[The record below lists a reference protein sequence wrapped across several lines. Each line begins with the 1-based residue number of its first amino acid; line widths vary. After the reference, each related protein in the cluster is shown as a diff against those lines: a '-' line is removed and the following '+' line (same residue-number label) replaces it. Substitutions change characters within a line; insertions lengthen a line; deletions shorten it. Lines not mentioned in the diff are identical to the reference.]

1 MSHNPFEAPAPAE
14 KKVEETF
21 VYEHDGSGRTYV
33 RQVSVVSA
41 LMIAQGI
48 LMFLFAV
55 GCIGYSIVVANL
67 GKIMPLEEQANFEA
81 SFPESTQVMMTS
93 IFGFWGVISIPLAIL
108 NLIAGVLN
116 LGLRAR
122 GFGIATLL
130 IGLATTLTV
139 YCAPTGIPLSVYGL
153 IIYFNPAV
161 GEAFR
166 MRKQGMS
173 KQEVL
178 ATFVR

>member
-14 KKVEETF
+14 KRVEETF
-21 VYEHDGSGRTYV
+21 IYEHDGSGRTYV
-33 RQVSVVSA
+33 RQVGVVSA

-55 GCIGYSIVVANL
+55 ACIGYSIFFANL
-67 GKIMPLEEQANFEA
+67 GKIVSLEEQANFEA
-81 SFPESTQVMMTS
+81 NFPESTQMMMTS
-93 IFGFWGVISIPLAIL
+93 IFGFWGAISIPLAIL
-108 NLIAGVLN
+108 YLIAGVLN

-122 GFGIATLL
+122 AFGIVTLL
-130 IGLATTLTV
+130 MGLATTLTV
-139 YCAPTGIPLSVYGL
+139 YCTLTGIPLSVYGL

-166 MRKQGMS
+166 LRKQGMS

-178 ATFVR
+178 ATYVR

>member
-1 MSHNPFEAPAPAE
+1 
-14 KKVEETF
+14 
-21 VYEHDGSGRTYV
+21 
-33 RQVSVVSA
+33 
-41 LMIAQGI
+41 LIAQGI

-55 GCIGYSIVVANL
+55 GCIGYSIFFANL
-67 GKIMPLEEQANFEA
+67 ENIVPLEEQANLEA
-81 SFPESTQVMMTS
+81 NFPESTQVMITS
-93 IFGFWGVISIPLAIL
+93 IFGLWGAISILLAPMYL
-108 NLIAGVLN
+108 TAGVLN

-122 GFGIATLL
+122 VFGIVTLL
-130 IGLATTLTV
+130 IGLATMLTV
-139 YCAPTGIPLSVYGL
+139 YCALTGIPLSVYGL
-153 IIYFNPAV
+153 IIYFNPAS